1 MTIPGQT
8 VNPQISDPAPS
19 ESASQAPINDFCSR
33 HHDNRPFIGAPSN
46 PLAIFEPPASPL
58 PVAADLASTEK
69 TRAALLTLADSP
81 RDASALDALWD
92 LNRVSIEHEL
102 HLHLDS
108 DSNSPLLPQLL
119 SRLVWHARFFCD
131 EVDHPKSWVSR
142 CANLEARRLA
152 LQLTEPR

>member
-19 ESASQAPINDFCSR
+19 DFASQVPAGTFHSR
-33 HHDNRPFIGAPSN
+33 HHDTRPFIGDPSN
-46 PLAIFEPPASPL
+46 PLAVFEPPASPL
-58 PVAADLASTEK
+58 PDSPDLASTEN
-69 TRAALLTLADSP
+69 TRAALLKLADSP
-81 RDASALDALWD
+81 RDAAALEALWD

-102 HLHLDS
+102 HVHLHS

-131 EVDHPKSWVSR
+131 EVDDPKPWVSR

-152 LQLTEPR
+152 LQSTEPR